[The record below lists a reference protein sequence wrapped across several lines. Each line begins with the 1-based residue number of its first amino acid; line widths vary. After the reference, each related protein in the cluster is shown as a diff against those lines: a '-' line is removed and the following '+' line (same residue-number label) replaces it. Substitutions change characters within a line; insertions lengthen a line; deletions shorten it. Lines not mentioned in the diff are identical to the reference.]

1 MRNLARVH
9 QTRAARADD
18 VAGALPGRGSQGLRL
33 DIENLVHRAG
43 DAWRIA
49 LLARWLCSGLAADLA
64 LPAIAVGCRFGLPG
78 RWSTRCPDEDTN
90 LWAELFFAW
99 IAECLAC
106 LCALLVVVA
115 GVVAERLRFLKPPAA
130 A

>member
-1 MRNLARVH
+1 M
-9 QTRAARADD
+9 
-18 VAGALPGRGSQGLRL
+18 RL

-64 LPAIAVGCRFGLPG
+64 LPAVAVGCRFSLPG
-78 RWSTRCPDEDTN
+78 RWSTRCPDVDTN
-90 LWAELFFAW
+90 RWAELVFAW
-99 IAECLAC
+99 LAECLAC
-106 LCALLVVVA
+106 LYALLVVVA